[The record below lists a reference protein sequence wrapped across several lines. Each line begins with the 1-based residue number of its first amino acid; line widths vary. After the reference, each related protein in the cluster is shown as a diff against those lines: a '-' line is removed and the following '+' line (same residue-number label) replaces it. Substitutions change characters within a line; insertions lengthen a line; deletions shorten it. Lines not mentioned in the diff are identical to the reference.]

1 MNLTFWGVRGSI
13 PVPGAGTLRWGGNS
27 SCVALTVPGA
37 PPLLLDCGTGAR
49 ALGQRLLAAGERD
62 VHVLFTHLHIDHVFG
77 LPFFGPL
84 YVPGGRVE
92 LGVPAVSPVDAETR
106 LGRFMNGIYHPV
118 RLGEV
123 PGRVAFT
130 PIRPGPAFGM
140 GPWELRSVGLNH
152 PGGALGYR
160 VTLGGRSV
168 VYLTDTAPLARPGE
182 GVVDGR
188 LPPALEQKVL
198 DLLAGADACIFD
210 TMFTQA
216 QYMVRQSW
224 GHSYPE
230 YAVALCR
237 AAGVRRL
244 FLYHHAPEL
253 DDDAL
258 DALDAH
264 WMGVREGGL
273 TVRLAREG
281 ESHDLT

>member
-1 MNLTFWGVRGSI
+1 V
-13 PVPGAGTLRWGGNS
+13 
-27 SCVALTVPGA
+27 
-37 PPLLLDCGTGAR
+37 
-49 ALGQRLLAAGERD
+49 
-62 VHVLFTHLHIDHVFG
+62 
-77 LPFFGPL
+77 
-84 YVPGGRVE
+84 
-92 LGVPAVSPVDAETR
+92 
-106 LGRFMNGIYHPV
+106 
-118 RLGEV
+118 
-123 PGRVAFT
+123 
-130 PIRPGPAFGM
+130 
-140 GPWELRSVGLNH
+140 RSVGLNH

-188 LPPALEQKVL
+188 RPPALEQKVL